1 MKIIFQIL
9 LALAPLLTSAQ
20 TKVSFNKSKSTIT
33 YAMNHILHAW
43 EGTSNQLNGL
53 VQLNTNGQIDKVAMI
68 AKVSSF
74 DSKSSNRDAHMLEVV
89 ESLKYPNISF
99 QSTSVTESGK
109 DKLLVKGILEFHGIK
124 KETSFEA
131 MSKKKE
137 KETVVTGNFIFLLE
151 DFKIER
157 PSFMLTKVDNE
168 VKVNFEI
175 TF

>member
-1 MKIIFQIL
+1 MKIIFQL
-9 LALAPLLTSAQ
+9 LIASLPLVSIAQ
-20 TKVSFNKSKSTIT
+20 TKLPFNKNKSTIT
-33 YAMNHILHAW
+33 YAMNHIMHAW

-53 VQLNTNGQIDKVAMI
+53 VQLNANGQIEKVAMI

-99 QSTSVTESGK
+99 QSTSVTETAK
-109 DKLLVKGILEFHGIK
+109 DKLLVKGMLEFHGIK

-131 MSKKKE
+131 TSRKKD
-137 KETVVTGNFIFLLE
+137 KETTVSRNFIFLLE

-168 VKVNFEI
+168 VKVKFEI
-175 TF
+175 AF